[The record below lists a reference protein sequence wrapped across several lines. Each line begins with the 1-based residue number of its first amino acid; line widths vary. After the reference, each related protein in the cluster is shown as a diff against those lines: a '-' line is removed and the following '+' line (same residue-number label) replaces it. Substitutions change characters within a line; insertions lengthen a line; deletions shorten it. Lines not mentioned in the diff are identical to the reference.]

1 MKLNHVVL
9 FMSLTILMSAC
20 AHRQAEPL
28 IGPETLTDPVEQPE
42 DVVISPGSLWSPNA
56 RFVSIY
62 SDPKAK
68 KVGDIVIVQIV
79 ESSSAKKEVKTNAEK
94 TNKVDSS
101 ITDILGLPLDE
112 TSIKGRSIT
121 PSVGASTSTD
131 FEGDADTSRKGDVSG
146 TLPARIMRILP
157 SDNMVISGKKQIRVN
172 GEIQYMIL
180 SGIIRPE
187 DISANNTISSTCVA
201 DMRLDY
207 YGSGILADAQRRGFM
222 SGIID
227 KVWPF

>member
-1 MKLNHVVL
+1 MKLYH
-9 FMSLTILMSAC
+9 TILFVGLAILMGSC
-20 AHRQAEPL
+20 AHSQIEPI
-28 IGPETLTDPVEQPE
+28 IGTEALSDPVEEQT
-42 DVVISPGSLWSPNA
+42 DVVKSPGSLWSPNA
-56 RFVSIY
+56 SLINIY
-62 SDPKAK
+62 SDAKAR
-68 KVGDIVIVQIV
+68 KVGDIVIVQII
-79 ESSSAKKEVKTNAEK
+79 ESASATKEAKTNAEK
-94 TNKVDSS
+94 TNEVDSS
-101 ITDILGLPLDE
+101 ITDLIGLPLDE
-112 TSIKGRSIT
+112 ATIKGRSIT
-121 PSVGASTSTD
+121 PSVGASTSTN